1 MTEINVK
8 DKLAEVQK
16 EITSLKTKLDELNAH
31 KEEWFKKKEE
41 LKDKIAQLIKAVK
54 SVKSNNDTFSDKIKK
69 FKDEREKYNKEVRGL
84 IKKIKEINDKKKDK
98 LQKLKIKDPDS
109 VKKQIA
115 QLETNLETEALS
127 FSKEKQLMKQ
137 IKDLKKKI
145 AGVKDLD
152 ELQGES
158 KGLSEKIDTTKK
170 KAEDFHNKIKET
182 LKDNKDGYKEFN
194 SISKEINTVKKEQED
209 AFDKFI
215 TYKQEFSELNKKL
228 REKQKMVKGLYGKD
242 KDKKDKV
249 RKKKQQI
256 DEQKIEEKSKAVE
269 EKIKKKKVLTTEDL
283 IAFQGSKDD

>member
-41 LKDKIAQLIKAVK
+41 LKDKIAQLIKSVK